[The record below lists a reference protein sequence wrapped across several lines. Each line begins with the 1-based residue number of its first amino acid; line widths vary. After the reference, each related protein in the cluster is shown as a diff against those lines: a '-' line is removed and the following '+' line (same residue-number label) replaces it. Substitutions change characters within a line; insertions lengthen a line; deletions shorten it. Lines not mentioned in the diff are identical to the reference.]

1 MTYDPPQPPSWPD
14 SLQQPLPGPQ
24 PGAQEEFHSAPGRS
38 GPGRVTI
45 VLAALALL
53 AIGLVVGLLLRGS
66 STPSAAATGAGNGAA
81 ASNGAGRGEGRF
93 FPGGG
98 GAGGAGG
105 NATQGTIS
113 SLSSNGFAM
122 TTSTGQSVTVTIGP
136 NTTVSITVT
145 GATSGGL
152 AVGQPVLVVGTES
165 QGTIAATA
173 VREGAVGG
181 FGRGTRPGGGAGQG
195 GNGQGGAQPSG
206 GGNA

>member
-1 MTYDPPQPPSWPD
+1 MTHEPPPPPSWPE
-14 SLQQPLPGPQ
+14 SLQQPLPGPK
-24 PGAQEEFHSAPGRS
+24 PGAAEELRSTPGRG

-53 AIGLVVGLLLRGS
+53 AVGLVVGLLLRGS
-66 STPSAAATGAGNGAA
+66 GTPSAAATGTGARAGAGNGAVP
-81 ASNGAGRGEGRF
+81 SNGAGRGEGRF

-113 SLSSNGFAM
+113 SLSSDGFAM

-136 NTTVSITVT
+136 NTTVSLTVT
-145 GATSGGL
+145 GASSGAL

-165 QGTIAATA
+165 QGKIAATA
-173 VREGAVGG
+173 VREGALGG
-181 FGRGTRPGGGAGQG
+181 FGRNGRPGGTG
-195 GNGQGGAQPSG
+195 GGTPPSG
-206 GGNA
+206 GGSA